1 MTGMDLAAYQDA
13 FARALFAPGA
23 EAGPARQVGTSTD
36 PAARASGPA
45 AAMAGPA
52 AERAAVDAAALV
64 AALAAQ
70 PGFAVH
76 RNTVLKGAID
86 AIEANYPAV
95 TRLVGDEWMRAA
107 AAVYVREAPPAEP
120 SLLHYG
126 AGFPEWLT
134 TFPPAADLRWL
145 ADVARLDRAWTE
157 AHVAADEP
165 PVEAAAVAA
174 LAPAEL
180 ARTALRPHASAR
192 WHFAADAPVH
202 TLWQRNRRSAAEIP
216 DEDVGADLDWRGEG
230 ALLTR
235 PKDAVESIALDAAGI
250 AFLDACAAGGTL
262 ADAAAAAI
270 AAAAAGAG
278 DDTGRAG
285 VRAGTTPD
293 VDLAQ
298 LMAALLTAGAF
309 GQLRLLADRAGATG

>member
-1 MTGMDLAAYQDA
+1 MTGVDLAAYQDA
-13 FARALFAPGA
+13 FARALFVTPGA
-23 EAGPARQVGTSTD
+23 DAGPARQVGASTV
-36 PAARASGPA
+36 PA
-45 AAMAGPA
+45 AAAASPP
-52 AERAAVDAAALV
+52 AERADVDAAALV
-64 AALAAQ
+64 AALATQ

-95 TRLVGDEWMRAA
+95 TRLVGGEWMRAA
-107 AAVYVREAPPAEP
+107 AAVYVREEPPAEP

-126 AGFPEWLT
+126 AGFPAWLS
-134 TFPPAADLRWL
+134 TFPPAADLPWL
-145 ADVARLDRAWTE
+145 ADVARLDRGWTE

-174 LAPAEL
+174 LEPAEL
-180 ARTALRPHASAR
+180 ARTVLRPHASAR
-192 WHFAADAPVH
+192 WHFAADAPIH
-202 TLWQRNRRSAAEIP
+202 TLWQRNRRTAAELP
-216 DEDVGADLDWRGEG
+216 DAEVGADLEWRGEG

-270 AAAAAGAG
+270 VAGTGA
-278 DDTGRAG
+278 DTDRAG
-285 VRAGTTPD
+285 IPSSVTPG
-293 VDLAQ
+293 VNLAQ

-309 GQLRLLADRAGATG
+309 GQLRLLGEPAGSAG

>member
-13 FARALFAPGA
+13 FARALLAPGA
-23 EAGPARQVGTSTD
+23 EAGSARQLGASTV

-45 AAMAGPA
+45 AATAGPA
-52 AERAAVDAAALV
+52 AERAAALV

-76 RNTVLKGAID
+76 RNSVLKGAID

-95 TRLVGDEWMRAA
+95 TRLVGGEWMRAA
-107 AAVYVREAPPAEP
+107 AAAYVREAPPAEP

-126 AGFPEWLT
+126 AGFPEWLS

-180 ARTALRPHASAR
+180 ARTVLRPHASAR
-192 WHFAADAPVH
+192 WHFAADVPVH

-216 DEDVGADLDWRGEG
+216 DEDVGADLEWRGEG

-285 VRAGTTPD
+285 GRAGTTPD

-309 GQLRLLADRAGATG
+309 GQLRLLADPAGATG